1 MLFYINLIL
10 SLLNSAP
17 ANAQSIDTMPALASI
32 QSIQKNIVESPKKPG
47 VEIPEVPFYSQF
59 SDIQFPEW
67 KGKSCGVASLAMIV
81 NFYKPSATL
90 PQILLE
96 DGLASGAYLKNAG
109 WLHSGLINLSKQ
121 YGLKGASYE
130 LSGLSKE
137 TAFEKFKTFLKE
149 GPVMASIFY
158 EFDPQS
164 PIPHLV
170 VINGISDGKI
180 YYNDPAETSGGKN
193 ISIEK
198 FLIGWKQR
206 FIVFRPA
213 TI

>member
-1 MLFYINLIL
+1 MLVYINLIL
-10 SLLNSAP
+10 SLLNSPIIATENITSVP
-17 ANAQSIDTMPALASI
+17 VLASI
-32 QSIQKNIVESPKKPG
+32 QSIQKNIAESPKKT
-47 VEIPEVPFYSQF
+47 EIKVPEVPFYSQF

-67 KGKSCGVASLAMIV
+67 RGKSCGVASLAMII
-81 NFYKPSATL
+81 NFYKPDATL
-90 PQILLE
+90 PQTLLE
-96 DGLASGAYLKNAG
+96 DGLASGAYLKKAG
-109 WLHSGLINLSKQ
+109 WLHSGLINLSNQ
-121 YGLKGASYE
+121 YGLEGASYE
-130 LSGLSKE
+130 LSDLSKE
-137 TAFEKFKTFLKE
+137 IAFEKFKTFLKE

-170 VINGISDGKI
+170 VVSGISDGKI

>member
-10 SLLNSAP
+10 SLLNTAP
-17 ANAQSIDTMPALASI
+17 ANAQNIDPVPALASI
-32 QSIQKNIVESPKKPG
+32 QELQKNITESTKKT
-47 VEIPEVPFYSQF
+47 EIKIPEVPFYSQF
-59 SDIQFPEW
+59 SDIQFSEW
-67 KGKSCGVASLAMIV
+67 RGKSCGVASLAMIV

-90 PQILLE
+90 PQTLLE

-121 YGLKGASYE
+121 YGLDGTSYE

-137 TAFEKFKTFLKE
+137 IAFEKFKTFLKE

-170 VINGISDGKI
+170 VVSGISDGKI